1 MYLLVL
7 LRYTRK
13 LFLGF
18 TCHNFNRAVLM
29 TIGVHAGA
37 TPFLRVLLLDG
48 ASPNF
53 VIILQFV
60 AKMNRNSE
68 AGCSISGF

>member
-1 MYLLVL
+1 
-7 LRYTRK
+7 
-13 LFLGF
+13 
-18 TCHNFNRAVLM
+18 M

-37 TPFLRVLLLDG
+37 TPLLRVLLLDS

-60 AKMNRNSE
+60 AKMNTNNDVLQPRYVQRT
-68 AGCSISGF
+68 